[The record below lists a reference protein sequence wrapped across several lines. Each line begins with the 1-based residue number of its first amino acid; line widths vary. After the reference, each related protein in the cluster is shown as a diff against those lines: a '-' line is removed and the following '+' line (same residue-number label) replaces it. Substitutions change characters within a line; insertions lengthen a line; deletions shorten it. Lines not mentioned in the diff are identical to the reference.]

1 MAKRRKRG
9 EGSVLLRKD
18 GRWEG
23 RAVIGYDD
31 KGLPVTKNVLAKT
44 KSECAA
50 KLKTLQDSIQAP
62 TPEQPKPGILLGDW
76 LDFWY
81 QSYKKPNLRPNTQMS
96 YERRIYQHI
105 IPALGNT
112 QLDKLTTND
121 IQQFYAKL
129 KQGGR
134 LIRAEIYG
142 EGLSDQTVRGIH
154 TTLHAALDKAVA
166 EKLIFRNP
174 ADGCRLPPARA
185 REMQVLAPEEIQR
198 LLIQAKEDGCF
209 ELLLLEFSTGLRRGE
224 ICALQWDDLNF
235 RTGELRVRRQVHRVK
250 GELVISPPKTK
261 AGNRSVSLPAP
272 VLDVLAAYRETVN
285 SKWIFPSPLKE
296 GSPRDPA
303 AVRQRLQTVSERAGC
318 KRVRFH
324 DLRHAFCTA
333 ALEHG
338 MDVKTLS
345 TIIGHVSSS
354 TTLNVYAHITD
365 EMRRKAAAKIDQGI
379 GKADP
384 PQTET
389 NVTPQKPAPSTF
401 QAHKGKRRKAG
412 TGCVTQINDH
422 LWEGRYSPVWPD
434 GKKRPRNIYAHS
446 EAECEKLLAEMIAE
460 MKAEIASERERQKA
474 VAKAS

>member
-9 EGSVLLRKD
+9 DGGVSLRKD

-44 KSECAA
+44 KSECVE
-50 KLKTLQDSIQAP
+50 KLKELSNSIKSPAP
-62 TPEQPKPGILLGDW
+62 DQPKPGILLGDW

-105 IPALGNT
+105 IPALGGT
-112 QLDKLTTND
+112 QLGKLTTND

-134 LIRAEIYG
+134 LIRTEIYG

-174 ADGCRLPPARA
+174 ADGCHLPPARA
-185 REMQVLAPEEIQR
+185 REMQVLTPEEIQR

-209 ELLLLEFSTGLRRGE
+209 ELLLLELSTGLRRGE
-224 ICALQWDDLNF
+224 ICALQWDDLNL
-235 RTGELRVRRQVHRVK
+235 RTGELRVRRQVHRVR
-250 GELVISPPKTK
+250 GELVVSPPKTK
-261 AGNRSVSLPAP
+261 AGNRSVILPVP
-272 VLDVLAAYRETVN
+272 VLSVLKAYRETVN
-285 SKWIFPSPLKE
+285 SKWMFPSPLKE
-296 GSPRDPA
+296 DSPRDPA
-303 AVRQRLQTVSERAGC
+303 AVRQRLQVILERAGC
-318 KRVRFH
+318 KKVRFH
-324 DLRHAFCTA
+324 DLRHVFCTA
-333 ALEHG
+333 ALKHG

-354 TTLNVYAHITD
+354 TTLNVYAHVTD
-365 EMRRKAAAKIDQGI
+365 EMRRTAAAKIDRGI

-384 PQTET
+384 QAET
-389 NVTPQKPAPSTF
+389 DVAPRKPAPSTF

-422 LWEGRYSPVWPD
+422 LWEGRYSPIWPD
-434 GKKRPRNIYAHS
+434 GKKHPRNIYAHS
-446 EAECEKLLAEMIAE
+446 EEECEKLLAEMIRE
-460 MKAEIASERERQKA
+460 MKTKITTEKEQMRTA
-474 VAKAS
+474 AKAG